1 MREGKEGV
9 DDGVFSVVEH
19 MSRGFKMMPRFL

>member
-19 MSRGFKMMPRFL
+19 MGGGVQMMPRCL